1 MIPVDKNRILV
12 ERLCKHIEP
21 LLDQIVL
28 VGGCAVGFL
37 ITDSAQLLPR
47 ETDYVNLTTE
57 ITTLGDYHQFAAR
70 LKVLGFSEDIETGV
84 ICRWRKDELC
94 LDAMPMTDVG
104 FGSVNS
110 WFPLAIKTAIAVSLP
125 SGGTLKHIDAPTFIA
140 SKIESFLNRGGDDF
154 AHHDIE
160 DIVSVVN
167 GREELADEIEKTD
180 RELQDFLS
188 DKLGAFLEISAFTDL
203 IPGHIRPNESRSEI
217 VFERLRKITGN

>member
-12 ERLCKHIEP
+12 ERLCAHIEP

-47 ETDYVNLTTE
+47 ETDDVDLATE
-57 ITTLGDYHQFAAR
+57 ITTLGDYHQFAGR
-70 LKVLGFSEDIETGV
+70 LKELGFSEDTETGV

-94 LDAMPMTDVG
+94 LDAMPMKEVG

-110 WFPLAIKTAIAVSLP
+110 WFPLAIKTSVTVNLP
-125 SGGTLKHIDAPTFIA
+125 SGGILKHIDAPTFIA
-140 SKIESFLNRGGDDF
+140 TKIESFLNRGGDDF

-160 DIVSVVN
+160 DIINVIN
-167 GREELADEIEKTD
+167 GRIELIGEVGKADH
-180 RELQDFLS
+180 ELKDFLS
-188 DKLGAFLEISAFTDL
+188 DKLGAFMEISAFTDL
-203 IPGHIRPNESRSEI
+203 IPSHIRPNESRAEI